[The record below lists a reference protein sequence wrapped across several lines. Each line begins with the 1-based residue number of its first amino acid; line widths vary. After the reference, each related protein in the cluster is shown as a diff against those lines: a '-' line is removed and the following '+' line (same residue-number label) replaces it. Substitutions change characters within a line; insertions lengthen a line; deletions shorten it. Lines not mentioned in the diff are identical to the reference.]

1 VSISTDITGGGG
13 QTEATRFLDMLSLMS
28 NPEVYA
34 NKLKVLVDATEE
46 NKKYVEL
53 VAPASEIIAL
63 RKTVEDLKGQAQNT
77 LAEASEEAASIKS
90 KAKEEADALLAST
103 KTDCANRTKKVVNA
117 ESALAD
123 KVKELNSKQ
132 KTLENLEKALSDK
145 ESDLASKLALVES
158 MRAECD
164 KDKAETENFRLSIIE
179 KHSKFI
185 ESLK

>member
-1 VSISTDITGGGG
+1 MSISTDITGGGG

-53 VAPASEIIAL
+53 AAPASEILAL
-63 RKTVEDLKGQAQNT
+63 RKSTEEVNSQAKIA
-77 LAEASEEAASIKS
+77 LAEANEEAESIKS

-103 KTDCANRTKKVVNA
+103 KVDCANRTKKVVAA
-117 ESALAD
+117 ESALTN
-123 KVKELNSKQ
+123 KVKEMDSRQ
-132 KTLENLEKALSDK
+132 KTLEDLEKSLSGK